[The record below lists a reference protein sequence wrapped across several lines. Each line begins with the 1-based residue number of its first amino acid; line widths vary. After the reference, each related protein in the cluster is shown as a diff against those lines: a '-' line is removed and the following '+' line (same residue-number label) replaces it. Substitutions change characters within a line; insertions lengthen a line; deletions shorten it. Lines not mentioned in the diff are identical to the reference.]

1 MTQVESII
9 DLFRRNGYRL
19 TLGKLL
25 QYPFGYKSTSRFS
38 DLRKMGYV
46 INCHK
51 GRRPSENV
59 YEMIEPE
66 SNGQTRLCA

>member
-1 MTQVESII
+1 MTQCELII
-9 DLFRRNGYRL
+9 DLFRRNGNRL

-46 INCHK
+46 ITLHK
-51 GRRPSENV
+51 GRTPSENE
-59 YEMIEPE
+59 YELFEPE
-66 SNGQTRLCA
+66 ADGQMRLCS